1 VAYFPAWQELADYCS
16 LPPEWLLAAGQ
27 RFVEAQCEILE
38 GKLHDQLRNR
48 YAVPFLNPN
57 ATVKGWI
64 AAQVAFLVLLKRG
77 TNPDEAMF
85 AEYRDAAKLARDEI
99 AAAANS
105 DTGLFELPLL
115 VSGTPVARGFRG
127 ISDAD
132 PAAWKRRQGE
142 RAREE
147 RNAWDA
153 SHGTLQRPR
162 GSKSS

>member
-1 VAYFPAWQELADYCS
+1 MAYFPAWQELADYCS

-27 RFVEAQCEILE
+27 RFVEAQCAIFES
-38 GKLHDQLRNR
+38 KLHDQLRNR

-57 ATVKGWI
+57 ATAKGWV
-64 AAQVAFLVLLKRG
+64 AVQVAFEVLRKRG
-77 TNPDEAMF
+77 VDPTDVMYG
-85 AEYRDAAKLARDEI
+85 EYRDAAKLARDEI
-99 AAAANS
+99 TAAANS

-147 RNAWDA
+147 RTAWDA
-153 SHGTLQRPR
+153 SYGTLQRPR